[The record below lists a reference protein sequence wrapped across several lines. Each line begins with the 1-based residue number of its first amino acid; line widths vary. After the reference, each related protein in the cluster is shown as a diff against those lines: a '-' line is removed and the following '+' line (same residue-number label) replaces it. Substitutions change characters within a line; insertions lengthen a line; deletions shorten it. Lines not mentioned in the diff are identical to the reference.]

1 MVSINPLK
9 VADRGGGQRGQPPP
23 LIFEIY
29 VVKGPLVA
37 NFYVILAPQ
46 RGPRR
51 PSEALAG
58 LE

>member
-9 VADRGGGQRGQPPP
+9 VADRGGAEGAAAP